1 MNNAAMALVAE
12 RVSDPAAAP
21 LLLVEQLSVRFGSV
35 SALAGVDL
43 ELRDGEMVALAGENG
58 AGKST
63 LIRCIAGDVTPTS
76 GRILLSGRTTQSQI
90 AASRRGVAVVW
101 QDLALCDNLDV
112 AGNLLLGHEQAGA
125 LRSETRFHLAAKSC
139 SRALASRCPTRR
151 SLVGTLSGGQRQ
163 LLAVAK
169 AMCSQPRLLIL
180 DEPTASLGV
189 NESARVEE
197 LTMRRARAGNDACCS
212 RRMTSIRC
220 SGWLSASLSCGTAG
234 RR

>member
-43 ELRDGEMVALAGENG
+43 ELRDGETVALAGENG

-63 LIRCIAGDVTPTS
+63 LIRCIAGDVAPTS
-76 GRILLSGRTTQSQI
+76 GRIVLSGRTTQSQI

-112 AGNLLLGHEQAGA
+112 AGNLQLGHEQAGA
-125 LRSETRFHLAAKSC
+125 LRSETRFHLAAKE
-139 SRALASRCPTRR
+139 LLEGLGIPLPDTTQV
-151 SLVGTLSGGQRQ
+151 VGTLSGGQRQ
-163 LLAVAK
+163 L
-169 AMCSQPRLLIL
+169 
-180 DEPTASLGV
+180 
-189 NESARVEE
+189 
-197 LTMRRARAGNDACCS
+197 AGGGKGDV
-212 RRMTSIRC
+212 
-220 SGWLSASLSCGTAG
+220 
-234 RR
+234 